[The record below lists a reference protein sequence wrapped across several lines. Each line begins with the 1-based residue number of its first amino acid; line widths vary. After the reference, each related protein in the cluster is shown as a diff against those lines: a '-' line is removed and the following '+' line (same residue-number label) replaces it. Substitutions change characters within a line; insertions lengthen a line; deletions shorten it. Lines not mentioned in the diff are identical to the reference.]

1 MSQKPSV
8 EPNLKSW
15 RPFLRLSKYLPDDFL
30 ETAERWMVLVN
41 GYGIS
46 KVPQQPETREEW
58 LAFFAHCH
66 DGWKQAQTEIAT
78 FLTDALTR
86 QAEARENKNEQ
97 HRLKNKEAKA
107 HARVREEQ
115 VRLEI
120 AVARRMLDVILW
132 TVFAGE
138 HSTIRRL
145 IVDGGEHNLSK
156 ENIAVAV
163 SEADHYNKN
172 PLVIALSTDMLS
184 LVHVGDLVLAN
195 REDGSIEFVEL
206 KSGTKNIEIAATA
219 DFAVQS
225 KCEFFESLATV
236 EYNEADKKHYER
248 VKKQAKRNDMILST
262 ILNEGGIDP
271 NTGAKVVINSMSE
284 PPDYW
289 SDRITQCY
297 ERLNKDKQW
306 DIDVIDECVYLGVY
320 SDQRMAFAGFQ
331 MWMDQQYCASP
342 IFSLTDSFLV
352 PGVRPLGATL
362 LPEILR
368 RKVLRGEVLVIMCL
382 DILKFID
389 LGNKICPG
397 SMRLAT
403 KAETAKMRGH
413 SMGSLMLNNK
423 LVCTTIA
430 GQVLY
435 LGEGTRDRILFDQ
448 HSPAQLLK
456 QRLAHPTWK
465 GTPA

>member
-8 EPNLKSW
+8 ESDLKNR

-46 KVPQQPETREEW
+46 KVSQQPETREEW

-86 QAEARENKNEQ
+86 QAEARENKNKQ
-97 HRLKNKEAKA
+97 HRLKNKEAKTQ
-107 HARVREEQ
+107 ARVRVEQ

-132 TVFAGE
+132 TIFAGE
-138 HSTIRRL
+138 HSTLRRL

-156 ENIAVAV
+156 ENIAVAMAEV
-163 SEADHYNKN
+163 DHYNKK
-172 PLVIALSTDMLS
+172 PQVIALSTDMLS
-184 LVHVGDLVLAN
+184 LVHVGDLILSN
-195 REDGSIEFVEL
+195 SEEGRIEFIEL
-206 KSGTKNIEIAATA
+206 KSGAKNTEIADTA
-219 DFAVQS
+219 EFAVQS
-225 KCEFFESLATV
+225 ECELFESLATAK
-236 EYNEADKKHYER
+236 YNETDKKHYER
-248 VKKQAKRNDMILST
+248 VKKQAKRNEMIVST
-262 ILNEGGIDP
+262 ILNEGGTDP
-271 NTGAKVVINSMSE
+271 NTGAKVVINSTPE
-284 PPDYW
+284 PPEYW
-289 SDRITQCY
+289 CDRITQCY
-297 ERLNKDKQW
+297 ERLDKDKQW
-306 DIDVIDECVYLGVY
+306 AIDVIDGCVYLGVY

-331 MWMDQQYCASP
+331 MWMRQKCCASP
-342 IFSLTDSFLV
+342 IFSLTDSFLD

-362 LPEILR
+362 LPETLR

-389 LGNKICPG
+389 LGNRICPG

-403 KAETAKMRGH
+403 KAETVKMSGH
-413 SMGSLMLNNK
+413 RMGSFMRHNRR
-423 LVCTTIA
+423 VICTAIA
-430 GQVLY
+430 GEVFY
-435 LGEGTRDRILFDQ
+435 LGAGTQDRILFDQ

-456 QRLAHPTWK
+456 QHFAVSPIS
-465 GTPA
+465 P